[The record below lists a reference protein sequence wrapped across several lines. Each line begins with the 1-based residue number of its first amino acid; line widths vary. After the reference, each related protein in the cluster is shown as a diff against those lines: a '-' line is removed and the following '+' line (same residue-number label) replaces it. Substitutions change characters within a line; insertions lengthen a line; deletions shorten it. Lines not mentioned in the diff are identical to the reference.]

1 MPIFDANA
9 YFAAK
14 AAQGNLTDKFS
25 ALEAASAAKT
35 QALEEHRLVSQQRA
49 EKKALEQA
57 AVDAS
62 WSGQLDLESGGFLGN
77 RVNEAASLV
86 SGASRLAG
94 HITSLAPNAL
104 SYMDTAPTTAADTEA
119 WNRTKVGKALPEDS
133 ALLDRPIGPNS
144 TVRKSFEDA
153 EAHRAAGR
161 KVNDFFNLEKIVDP
175 THRNALTA
183 DLKDAFE
190 EPWAQLSTGVNAI
203 GDGDVLSGSAN
214 AVAGLAKLL
223 FNTGDAVISNPTG
236 VKEFVIEN
244 APQFFVGAFG
254 APGKAAMLASN
265 AGYAADTYQQGIE
278 NYAKANGGALPP
290 EAERQSM
297 ARKAASLAL
306 AEQAGDMIGLSA
318 AKLGR
323 KAFGESADSIKSSF
337 KESLKNIGK
346 AGGKG
351 LVAESPTE
359 GYQTYMEGEITG
371 KPTTAADIYTG
382 AVIGG
387 IAGATLS
394 GGGRAVAEVM
404 GATPEK
410 AEERQQEATQK
421 QALQA
426 AVTSGDVSAYVDPAK
441 GTYAP
446 EKAVAALYGNS
457 QLPDAT
463 PETKQANYE
472 KAVNVVEELQ
482 DRRASIALIIEEE
495 TALEAEGKKS
505 SKKLYEAQLSKTD
518 RQLDAAQES
527 LNAFKMQMQPAVE
540 EDEASITAMKQG
552 DVEATDRMI
561 NLSMAI
567 PERLSAAAASE
578 LAESSDTQLTEP
590 QRTYLRAFSEAR
602 VAENMLKGM
611 GGVSEEIY
619 TGSDKNVGIAQYRS
633 RMADA
638 VLAGNQKMADR
649 QLKDL
654 TSFVLDHQNK
664 AQVAQE
670 ALDMFRETGKQ
681 VQLLSD
687 GKGGWNI
694 NQGKQ
699 LSRKEVSANGGMTI
713 HQGTPESLITN
724 IALEAKALSTA
735 AAELDAAY
743 AMKFA
748 EAKPVA
754 AKVEPVAPKPTN
766 PAKSELEQ
774 RIDRYTDDLKNQANT
789 STEKLTKVAAWAAKK
804 LAEIAEARKA
814 KNLSADRIV
823 QLVGYTSKLESFAK
837 SVNDVLVKRNK
848 GGIEPA
854 AAPAVTPTP
863 PKPAPAIDAPTSVQ
877 PEATVPNKVERR
889 DSITRESVRA
899 EPETLFVFG
908 DNDQR
913 KGNGGQAKAM
923 RGEPNAVGIRTKDAP
938 HTGESAYWS
947 DAMYEDNI
955 KKIDEDFKRIES
967 HKGTVVIPSAGLG
980 TGLSELQIRAPKTLA
995 YLESKIAA
1003 LTPTASTQ
1011 VTPTTSS
1018 EPVVVE
1024 PAEGQN
1030 PPKNTTA
1037 PEGATA
1043 TTEEPTTDYG
1053 EIAKLLKK
1061 AEKAYRSATRKNP
1074 RSLWTALKHSLNEA
1088 DLSDIYGN
1096 EWRKRFTMLKGKQGR
1111 SLVDM
1116 VADGTLDD
1124 FLPFNLRFGMV
1135 GLEQDGTK
1143 ETEAE
1148 EFIKEKLRNR
1158 DYLTQETKDLLQQI
1172 DLTIQSLEN
1181 TLSLKDIQD
1190 AIETTEA
1197 ELQSQQGRTA
1207 TKAVTAT
1214 TEEPAGST
1222 AQPSGEEATGSGS
1235 TAPVVESGALTAL
1248 AQKSPEGTP
1257 YQSRNLLADHLTQSA
1272 GRDDGTAL
1280 RPLVAVKDFMKAL
1293 ANKTVRISDYL
1304 EEKARNLS
1312 DEQKDFIRLFNAKVR
1327 EWAPVIQQNLVKGY
1341 WNNTEKKVVPNT
1353 GFEYRDLMQHLIQ
1366 GTTETG
1372 LDLEEN
1378 IKTALVYG
1386 AMRVVADSAE
1396 DGIFNSPQTINRMMQ
1411 RDKDALVSETEQLL
1425 LGSVGLRENLWRNSV
1440 GQAAVSALGFKP
1452 NEDAP
1457 MDLLPRLESIFGAH
1471 IEKLLMDADI
1481 LQRTTLTMAE
1491 MEELFPT
1498 ENQAEGEKVV
1508 PWKMLK
1514 LVRNK
1519 EGVLSP
1525 EANQIAEAS
1534 KDTKNILDKLFG
1546 VAPKLTFPSL
1556 EPLPFKQAKA
1566 GGVDEGVPSLFVE
1579 VLNENQAEENFL
1591 RDDVWMVMSTIPEE
1605 DFLEMAGMV
1614 DPETNVI
1621 HAAELLSVK
1630 AKNEGLA
1637 REYRNLNTFGG
1648 DLMALGEGEL
1658 GDVPYYTSHDVWQTQ
1673 RVGISDNG
1681 FNPQASKM
1689 HRGMY
1694 YKKDWKQT
1702 IELSDGAA
1710 LDNFKVVVA
1719 ESFGVKTDIES
1730 NQTTLD
1736 AFEGMVDPE
1745 RAASEKGKA
1754 KASKLQAAIKV
1765 LQKIIYEGSEAT
1777 PEDVQTLKDGV
1788 KAGGEKL
1795 QSLAALTDMAHLY
1808 QAQQTG
1814 ATSFV
1819 THLQAETDGKTNG
1832 IILSQLLFGGADSIE
1847 DMKTRMHRGGI
1858 SFQGDE
1864 HTQFNLW
1871 KAGTGSLDQYESLT
1885 QRMVRIAQGMVYWAP
1900 KLFAA
1905 VEAFTKPLELEGRI
1919 EKAGRDLTKNPLTTL
1934 MFGAKLYSAVDK
1946 MADKVIADI
1955 YKRIVEVKTGET
1967 QTPITEILEN
1977 LNTLLLAGD
1986 SFPVDSDMSVD
1997 EALRLQLSPEQIKA
2011 IKKAFHLSL
2020 GAAAKQAIS
2029 EDFDAYLSNRA
2040 VLDDAAKL
2048 VFEMS
2053 DAITKAMREDY
2064 IQELIDADLMPT
2076 RNGVPIRALSRKE
2089 EKEFKRRTNKLAPRV
2104 HTVGSLRDGKLSN
2117 GVSLATSENVLSQD
2131 PVFQGNAAFG
2141 TPFKDTVGRKDKN
2154 GKSREAF
2161 RVDLNSNQ
2169 RVQKAP
2175 RTGPAAKLVHSL
2187 DSATSHDAQ
2196 LGRQVQNNHDALVS
2210 GVVDAKGT
2218 AEALNKALFNNLVAY
2233 SPLTEMLN
2241 SLTGMIQQITEVA
2254 MDSENQTLSDQ
2265 AKSNLAEVLNEYGFG
2280 SVSPVEGLTQRIK
2293 NLANTAYEADKMKLT
2308 VLAEAI
2314 SVDQYT
2320 REGGN
2325 YLTTPKDREA
2335 VQQKLNDLS
2344 PEVPLEAY
2352 EALDSL
2358 ASMLGNLLNK
2368 PRKKAEVVEETGP
2381 FYAAPTALEFAEEK
2395 RRLVQYARE
2404 QARGLK
2410 PDPALLKNTRKQISN
2425 PNRTPFGALGE
2436 SDIASDKGFVAELE
2450 KRKQLTT
2457 KQIVYML
2464 RKRFVPNTFNREILE
2479 KLVPLINPDL
2489 KIVYIEKGSAKLDDA
2504 SMPAM
2509 PSRGWYITTKEGAET
2524 IYVLGTEYRDSGV
2537 TPELFLHELLHA
2549 ALAQLLRNPS
2559 KEAAPLIAELEALL
2573 AEAANVVKQD
2583 PTLSAF
2589 APAVSS
2595 IDELISWGITNQ
2607 DFQVKVLS
2615 KVRMPS
2621 KNKGNRLISGMKAF
2635 VETVAALLFRNPTT
2649 KQNHGLM
2656 VLVQNVS
2663 GLIASAEQA
2672 KPKVAVNQSMAAVN
2686 AIDSFTTHDI
2696 FTALNTPDVDVAFRG
2711 HLSNL
2716 LGGIVEKL
2724 HGPYG
2729 SFKESFMKNTAS
2741 NPLDVWLKALDTGV
2755 APFASQA
2762 LVSGFT
2768 ITPQEAFVMEQ
2779 VEATMQ
2785 AALDNGA
2792 LTKVAYRELSDLYT
2806 EVRAKL
2812 KVQDF
2817 HDGDWATAST
2827 DEQAKAKALHD
2838 FVFKI
2843 EKNNGDKSNY
2853 LARFAALGLAHQGF
2867 NKLLQVATNRDT
2879 RRLTDAK
2886 GFAERIQM
2894 LFEKVL
2900 AYFNGM
2906 MTHTYAGQP
2915 ADTKLAMLVNNLVG
2929 IEAKKRHNL
2938 KRQATSFNSMAPV
2951 ENGVKK
2957 LTEGARAKMGE
2968 LAGSNFVRNS
2978 SQGLVRGA
2986 GALARTVAGD
2996 RVEIYLE
3003 GLARL
3008 RNKEFKGRQGV
3019 VAGLLN
3025 DVRGPK
3031 ELFNALLRE
3040 SKNHERI
3047 RKNTITS
3054 TSKVVLQAFANDG
3067 KDLSKK
3073 AKEAISAVFLRTGT
3087 HVLTMPELDQVL
3099 NSTSELQKSIVD
3111 TEKQLDTF
3119 AKFKPYFI
3127 KQANALAYY
3136 KATGKVKGDMVL
3148 MNAHN
3153 IARMYGT
3160 PYAARMT
3167 QQQATQAEAM
3177 VDKLVTLYALEYLGS
3192 SQLAQAANVLRTEN
3206 QRTDGN
3212 GVEFVLKLHKRLEE
3226 ESNTR
3231 LFAGRK
3237 TLMMKG
3243 YAPEIYNPHTEIQ
3256 VANEEGGK
3264 ELVKLGYV
3272 RGSSLERDNADPAA
3286 ETQHFYVLKDGGL
3299 QPHLTGIIA
3308 YDGKK
3313 AKGTKKHNGYM
3324 NVNTDAG
3331 LANASLQASITG
3343 AKQKAVQ
3350 QLFKN
3355 EPRKDLSKVQGAFM
3369 APVLNDKGEVVN
3381 WRYLMAEATK
3391 DTLLER
3397 DNRFEKILGVLAGS
3411 IYSKE
3416 TTQEQNQKVVSALK
3430 EDYDNNHTDNN
3441 DAYVLVGP
3449 KSTDKEFREIWNL
3462 LPEDTKAEVR
3472 KVWGFDGMY
3481 VRSDSLD
3488 ITFGYRKLS
3497 LSQIFDKDPEAR
3509 NQFEKLFAAVIQWNL
3524 TLYARTKLGMNQ
3536 QDAEDYAQRARVV
3549 VTRGERI
3556 WQELVAETKDIIVV
3570 KTGLVMIGNIT
3581 SNLSLLTVAGV
3592 SMKDILQSHLV
3603 AMKGATSYQNDSE
3616 ELHRYKML
3624 LETGYTQGNEEEIH
3638 NNILRLEDAIA
3649 RNPVK
3654 GLIDAGLMPT
3664 IVEDVSADEDLYSYK
3679 SAFARKTERFTN
3691 KLNDKV
3697 VSAGKLVYMTHDT
3710 KAYQLLSRTT
3720 QLSDFVARY
3729 TLYQHL
3735 TTRKENPLSHEAAIQ
3750 EASDA
3755 FVNYDIP
3762 MHRGMQ
3768 YTDDMGFTM
3777 FTKYF
3782 LRIQR
3787 VLLKLGREN
3796 PARMLML
3803 ALLNNYMDLMPHV
3816 LESSALAHMG
3826 NNPLRSGAFQ
3836 FPGSLDDLATVNSA
3850 MSLLK

>member
-62 WSGQLDLESGGFLGN
+62 WSGQLDLESGGFMGN

-94 HITSLAPNAL
+94 HITSLAPNVL
-104 SYMDTAPTTAADTEA
+104 SYMDTASTSQADTEA
-119 WNRTKVGKALPEDS
+119 WNRTKAGKALPEDL
-133 ALLDRPIGPNS
+133 ALLDRPIGPNG
-144 TVRKSFEDA
+144 TARESFEAA
-153 EAHRAAGR
+153 EAKRARGR
-161 KVNDFFNLEKIVDP
+161 EISDFFNLEKIVDP

-183 DLKDAFE
+183 DLKKGFE
-190 EPWAQLSTGVNAI
+190 EPWAQLSTGVSAI
-203 GDGDVLSGSAN
+203 GDGQVLSGSAN
-214 AVAGLAKLL
+214 AVTGLAKLL

-244 APQFFVGAFG
+244 APQLFVGALG

-265 AGYAADTYQQGIE
+265 AGYAADNLRQGFD
-278 NYAKANGGALPP
+278 NYAKENNGALPP
-290 EAERQSM
+290 EDVRQEM
-297 ARKAASLAL
+297 AWKAASLAL
-306 AEQAGDMIGLSA
+306 MEQGGDVLSLGA

-323 KAFGESADSIKSSF
+323 KAFGASADAIKSSF

-351 LVAESPTE
+351 LIAETPTE

-410 AEERQQEATQK
+410 AGERQQEATQK

-426 AVTSGDVSAYVDPAK
+426 AVTSGDISAYVDPAK

-472 KAVNVVEELQ
+472 KAVNAVEELQ

-505 SKKLYEAQLSKTD
+505 SKKLYEAQLSKAD

-552 DVEATDRMI
+552 DVGATDRMI

-567 PERLSAAAASE
+567 PERLSATAASE
-578 LAESSDTQLTEP
+578 LAESTDTQLTEP

-602 VAENMLKGM
+602 VAENTLNGM

-638 VLAGNQKMADR
+638 VLAGNEKMADR
-649 QLKDL
+649 QLKGL
-654 TSFVLDHQNK
+654 TSFVLDHQTK

-670 ALDMFRETGKQ
+670 ALDLFRETGKAVQ
-681 VQLLSD
+681 VLSD
-687 GKGGWNI
+687 GKGGWDI
-694 NQGKQ
+694 NQGKP
-699 LSRKEVSANGGMTI
+699 LSRKEVLANGGMTI
-713 HQGTPESLITN
+713 HQATPETLVTN
-724 IALEAKALSTA
+724 IALEAKALSKA

-754 AKVEPVAPKPTN
+754 AKVEPVAPKAAN
-766 PAKSELEQ
+766 PAKVNVWHGTNENKALSNLASRPFELSGKKYHSVEHAYQSWKSGTFDEGTYTKYTSGDKKITGNKGVKVAEGWNLRMMKRVMLASFKQNPEARNALLATQGSEITHTQDKGVWAKEFPRLLMVVRDTLAKE
-774 RIDRYTDDLKNQANT
+774 
-789 STEKLTKVAAWAAKK
+789 LTKPVVPT
-804 LAEIAEARKA
+804 
-814 KNLSADRIV
+814 V
-823 QLVGYTSKLESFAK
+823 Q
-837 SVNDVLVKRNK
+837 
-848 GGIEPA
+848 
-854 AAPAVTPTP
+854 PT
-863 PKPAPAIDAPTSVQ
+863 APTSVQ
-877 PEATVPNKVERR
+877 PVA
-889 DSITRESVRA
+889 
-899 EPETLFVFG
+899 
-908 DNDQR
+908 
-913 KGNGGQAKAM
+913 
-923 RGEPNAVGIRTKDAP
+923 
-938 HTGESAYWS
+938 
-947 DAMYEDNI
+947 
-955 KKIDEDFKRIES
+955 
-967 HKGTVVIPSAGLG
+967 
-980 TGLSELQIRAPKTLA
+980 
-995 YLESKIAA
+995 
-1003 LTPTASTQ
+1003 TASTQ
-1011 VTPTTSS
+1011 VAPATSS

-1030 PPKNTTA
+1030 QSKNSTA

-1043 TTEEPTTDYG
+1043 TTEEATVVEQPTTVDG
-1053 EIAKLLKK
+1053 EVAKLLKK

-1074 RSLWTALKHSLNEA
+1074 RSLWSALKHSLNEP
-1088 DLSDIYGN
+1088 DLLDIYGS
-1096 EWRKRFTMLKGKQGR
+1096 EWRKRYTMLKGKQGR

-1124 FLPFNLRFGMV
+1124 FLPYNLRFGMV
-1135 GLEQDGTK
+1135 GLEQDGSK

-1190 AIETTEA
+1190 AIEATEA
-1197 ELQSQQGRTA
+1197 ELQSQQGGTA
-1207 TKAVTAT
+1207 TEAVTA
-1214 TEEPAGST
+1214 PAKESTGST
-1222 AQPSGEEATGSGS
+1222 SQPSGEEATGSGN
-1235 TAPVVESGALTAL
+1235 TTPVIESGALTAL

-1257 YQSRNLLADHLTQSA
+1257 YQSRNVLADNFTQSA

-1378 IKTALVYG
+1378 IKIALVYG
-1386 AMRVVADSAE
+1386 AMRAVADSAE

-1457 MDLLPRLESIFGAH
+1457 MDLLPRLESVFGAH

-1491 MEELFPT
+1491 MEELFPM
-1498 ENQAEGEKVV
+1498 EDRAEGEKVV

-1514 LVRNK
+1514 LVRNE

-1525 EANQIAEAS
+1525 EASQIAEAS
-1534 KDTKNILDKLFG
+1534 KGTKNILDKLFG

-1614 DPETNVI
+1614 DPETNVV

-1648 DLMALGEGEL
+1648 DLMGLGEGVL

-1719 ESFGVKTDIES
+1719 ESFGVKTDGES

-1745 RAASEKGKA
+1745 RATSEKGKA
-1754 KASKLQAAIKV
+1754 KATKLQAAIKV
-1765 LQKIIYEGSEAT
+1765 LQKIIYEGIETT

-1795 QSLAALTDMAHLY
+1795 QSLAALVDMAHLY

-1885 QRMVRIAQGMVYWAP
+1885 QRMVRIALGMMHTAP
-1900 KLFAA
+1900 KVFAA

-1967 QTPITEILEN
+1967 QTPIKQILEN

-1986 SFPVDSDMSVD
+1986 TFPVDSDMSVD
-1997 EALRLQLSPEQIKA
+1997 EALGLQLSPEQIKA

-2029 EDFDAYLSNRA
+2029 EDFDAYLRNRA

-2089 EKEFKRRTNKLAPRV
+2089 EQEFKRRTNKLAPRV
-2104 HTVGSLRDGKLSN
+2104 HTAGSLRDGKISN

-2210 GVVDAKGT
+2210 GVGAAKGT

-2241 SLTGMIQQITEVA
+2241 SLTGMIQRITEVA

-2308 VLAEAI
+2308 VLADTV

-2325 YLTTPKDREA
+2325 YLTTLKDREA

-2358 ASMLGNLLNK
+2358 ASMLGSQLKAAKK
-2368 PRKKAEVVEETGP
+2368 PVVK
-2381 FYAAPTALEFAEEK
+2381 TAGMTA
-2395 RRLVQYARE
+2395 
-2404 QARGLK
+2404 
-2410 PDPALLKNTRKQISN
+2410 
-2425 PNRTPFGALGE
+2425 FGALGE
-2436 SDIASDKGFVAELE
+2436 SQITSDKDIVAELK

-2464 RKRFVPNTFNREILE
+2464 RKRFVPNTVNREILE
-2479 KLVPLINPDL
+2479 KLVPLINPEL
-2489 KIVYIEKGSAKLDDA
+2489 KITYIEKNSAKLDAA

-2509 PSRGWYITTKEGAET
+2509 PSRGWYVATREGDET
-2524 IYVLGTEYRDSGV
+2524 IYVLGTEYQDSGV

-2549 ALAQLLRNPS
+2549 ALAQTLRNPS
-2559 KEAAPLIAELEALL
+2559 KEATALVAELEALL

-2595 IDELISWGITNQ
+2595 IDELVSWGITNQ

-2663 GLIASAEQA
+2663 GLIAATEQA
-2672 KPKVAVNQSMAAVN
+2672 KPTVAVNQSMAAVN
-2686 AIDSFTTHDI
+2686 NIDSFTTHDI
-2696 FTALNTPDVDVAFRG
+2696 FTALNTSDVDAPFRG

-2729 SFKESFMKNTAS
+2729 SFKETLMKNTAS

-2762 LVSGFT
+2762 LASGFT

-2785 AALDNGA
+2785 AALDNGG

-2827 DEQAKAKALHD
+2827 DEQAKAKALYD

-2843 EKNNGDKSNY
+2843 EKTNGDKSDY

-2867 NKLLQVATNRDT
+2867 NKLLQVATDRDT

-2906 MTHTYAGQP
+2906 VTGTYAGQP
-2915 ADTKLAMLVNNLVG
+2915 ADAKLTMLVNNLVG

-2938 KRQATSFNSMAPV
+2938 KRQATSFNYMAPV
-2951 ENGVKK
+2951 ENGVKA
-2957 LTEGARAKMGE
+2957 LTEGARAKMGD
-2968 LAGSNFVRNS
+2968 LAGSALVRNS
-2978 SQGLVRGA
+2978 ASGIVRGA

-2996 RVEIYLE
+2996 RVEIYME

-3008 RNKEFKGRQGV
+3008 RNKGFKGRQGI

-3031 ELFNALLRE
+3031 ELFNTMLRE

-3054 TSKVVLQAFANDG
+3054 TSKVVLQAFANEG

-3073 AKEAISAVFLRTGT
+3073 AKEAISAVFLRTGA
-3087 HVLTMPELDQVL
+3087 HVLTMPELAQVL
-3099 NSTSELQKSIVD
+3099 GNQSELQKAITD

-3167 QQQATQAEAM
+3167 VEQATQAEVV

-3192 SQLAQAANVLRTEN
+3192 TQLVQAANVLRTEN

-3226 ESNTR
+3226 ESNAR
-3231 LFAGRK
+3231 LFNGRK

-3256 VANEEGGK
+3256 VANEKEGK

-3272 RGSSLERDNADPAA
+3272 RGSPLERDSADPDS
-3286 ETQHFYVLKDGGL
+3286 EIQHFYVLKDGGL

-3355 EPRKDLSKVQGAFM
+3355 EPRKDLSKVQGAYM

-3381 WRYLMAEATK
+3381 WRYLMAEDIK

-3536 QDAEDYAQRARVV
+3536 QDAEDYARRAGVV
-3549 VTRGERI
+3549 VARGERI

-3570 KTGLVMIGNIT
+3570 KTGLVMMGNIT

-3603 AMKGATSYQNDSE
+3603 AMKGATSYQNDNE
-3616 ELHRYKML
+3616 ELNRYKML

-3638 NNILRLEDAIA
+3638 RNILRLEDAIA

-3664 IVEDVSADEDLYSYK
+3664 IVEDVSADDDLYSYK

-3803 ALLNNYMDLMPHV
+3803 ALLNNYMDLMPNV

-3826 NNPLRSGAFQ
+3826 NNPLRTGAFQ
-3836 FPGSLDDLATVNSA
+3836 FPGSLDELGTVNSA